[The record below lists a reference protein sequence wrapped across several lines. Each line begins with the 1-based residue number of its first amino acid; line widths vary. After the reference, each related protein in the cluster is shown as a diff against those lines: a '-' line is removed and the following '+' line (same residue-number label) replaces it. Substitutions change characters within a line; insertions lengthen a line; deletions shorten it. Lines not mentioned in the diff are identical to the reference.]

1 MFEILR
7 QRRKH
12 FHLDI
17 ANRAND
23 RRETLKEMK
32 SNGVVTTN
40 AWLPHLIRGVPCNG
54 WIWVRVGGYE
64 RLDANNATCPWGNY
78 SDTSRSTL
86 RKKILERIDGPRFR
100 GRRPH
105 WRLRSSRL
113 LPFCST
119 ADFRPAWADLGTPAL
134 PFDRCAAPAK
144 LPTRHCPRSRSRSLS
159 RLKCR
164 GQKICW
170 VSQETSGAVVFH
182 RRPPRRASRRS
193 PTYPTPQTVSLDR
206 VRLESSST
214 GSSFPADAPK
224 SVPLAAVSLDS
235 E

>member
-1 MFEILR
+1 MIGR
-7 QRRKH
+7 A
-12 FHLDI
+12 DI
-17 ANRAND
+17 
-23 RRETLKEMK
+23 EGSK
-32 SNGVVTTN
+32 SNVATN
-40 AWLPHLIRGVPCNG
+40 AWLPQAS
-54 WIWVRVGGYE
+54 Y
-64 RLDANNATCPWGNY
+64 PWGNY

-86 RKKILERIDGPRFR
+86 RKKKTLERIDGPRFR

-164 GQKICW
+164 GRDLPGESRN
-170 VSQETSGAVVFH
+170 VRSGGISPATAPWTGVGL
-182 RRPPRRASRRS
+182 PPILHLKRCLL
-193 PTYPTPQTVSLDR
+193 T
-206 VRLESSST
+206 ES
-214 GSSFPADAPK
+214 D
-224 SVPLAAVSLDS
+224 
-235 E
+235 

>member
-1 MFEILR
+1 MIGR
-7 QRRKH
+7 A
-12 FHLDI
+12 DI
-17 ANRAND
+17 
-23 RRETLKEMK
+23 EGSK
-32 SNGVVTTN
+32 SNVATN
-40 AWLPHLIRGVPCNG
+40 AWLPQAS
-54 WIWVRVGGYE
+54 Y
-64 RLDANNATCPWGNY
+64 PWGNY

-86 RKKILERIDGPRFR
+86 RKKKILERIDGPRFR

-164 GQKICW
+164 GQKICR

-182 RRPPRRASRRS
+182 RRPPRRASRS

-214 GSSFPADAPK
+214 GSSFPADASK